1 MPIVKGRVFFEPL
14 WEALFFRAPLK
25 VRELGVL
32 GALHP
37 YRLRHTGASHDFAS
51 SARDLPSVQRRGRWK
66 DKRSLRRYEKGGASL
81 RTPPMAASR
90 DAAACGP
97 VRAARRGGGT
107 WPALAVP
114 RSVKEAPVFLELFS
128 GSSRLGK
135 AIAAM
140 GWTVILWDILLG
152 PQYDLRSRRNRSTV
166 VQWVRG
172 SWVRA
177 WHAGFPCNS
186 FSRARDRPG
195 GPPWLRS
202 DAEPRGLK
210 NLRACDQA
218 AVELGN
224 LLLSFTVNL
233 NMVSIL
239 FRIPFTLENPALS
252 RAWICPPMP
261 TLLRRRCVSQ
271 HVVEYCRFGRPWRKS
286 IRFVAYLV

>member
-1 MPIVKGRVFFEPL
+1 M
-14 WEALFFRAPLK
+14 
-25 VRELGVL
+25 
-32 GALHP
+32 
-37 YRLRHTGASHDFAS
+37 
-51 SARDLPSVQRRGRWK
+51 
-66 DKRSLRRYEKGGASL
+66 
-81 RTPPMAASR
+81 
-90 DAAACGP
+90 
-97 VRAARRGGGT
+97 
-107 WPALAVP
+107 
-114 RSVKEAPVFLELFS
+114 KEAPVFLELFS
-128 GSSRLGK
+128 GSSRLVR

-195 GPPWLRS
+195 GPPRLRS

-261 TLLRRRCVSQ
+261 TLLRRRCISQ
-271 HVVEYCRFGRPWRKS
+271 HVVEYCRFGMPWRKS
-286 IRFVAYLV
+286 TRFVAYLVCLDALDKRRCAGRVCVRTDLPHLQLCGTNELGVFRTKVAELHPHNLCRLIARAFCDEAAQARAKQFGIMTM